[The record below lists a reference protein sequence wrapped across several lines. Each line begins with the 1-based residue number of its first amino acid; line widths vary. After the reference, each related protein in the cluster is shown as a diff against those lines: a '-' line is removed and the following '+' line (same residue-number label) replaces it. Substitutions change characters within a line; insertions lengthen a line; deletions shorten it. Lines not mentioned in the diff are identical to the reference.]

1 MEEKRNIVSSPN
13 ILDTEALFVIF
24 IGLEGNS
31 EKTPEDFNEFLSIDS
46 VDRRLFL
53 DKYCD
58 YEFKPVG
65 ETTVLVYSQKNDKSN

>member
-24 IGLEGNS
+24 VGLADNS
-31 EKTPEDFNEFLSIDS
+31 KKTPEDFNEFLSIDS

-53 DKYCD
+53 DQYCD
-58 YEFKPVG
+58 YELKPIDNG
-65 ETTVLVYSQKNDKSN
+65 KATVLVYSKKK